1 MSRLPLTFIYSH
13 DSIFQGVKQESSLS
27 YKNKV
32 DQDGNNLFEQ
42 LVFDE
47 AYFPKFRE
55 LFFDA
60 QAEITPALS
69 AYMKEIPVEPAFHEY
84 QDFSKDRDY
93 TFYLLMPED
102 FDRHMIHPIDIKI
115 RQFIIAYIMY
125 RWLEIKLPSDAAIF
139 AERAAKVKDEA
150 KELLERRTTR
160 PKINHQMF

>member
-1 MSRLPLTFIYSH
+1 MRIPLTFIYSH
-13 DSIFQGVKQESSLS
+13 DSVFQGVKQEASL
-27 YKNKV
+27 YAKDKT
-32 DQDGNNLFEQ
+32 DKDGNPLFEN

-47 AYFPKFRE
+47 AYLTKFRE

-69 AYMKEIPVEPAFHEY
+69 AYMKDIPVDPMYFET

-93 TFYLLMPED
+93 IFHLLMPSD
-102 FDRHMIHPIDIKI
+102 FNRHMTKPIDIKI
-115 RQFIIAYIMY
+115 KQFIIAYILY
-125 RWLEIKLPSDAAIF
+125 RWLETKVPTDASIYM
-139 AERAAKVKDEA
+139 ERAAITKDEA